1 VFFLVDS
8 DDVNVSSAV
17 VEKRGVVGL
26 LLMCIDGDH
35 DDVLTMCRR
44 DGSELIHAFTSTRA
58 TAADMMTSHRD
69 NIDDDAIAWVCLLWE
84 EPNLVQRETSNV
96 RRGDGCRDE
105 VVRLGSLHV
114 RDTVLFTT
122 STGSTRER

>member
-1 VFFLVDS
+1 MFFLVDS

-44 DGSELIHAFTSTRA
+44 DGSESIHAFTSTRA
-58 TAADMMTSHRD
+58 TAADIMTSHRD

-96 RRGDGCRDE
+96 GRRGDGCRDE
-105 VVRLGSLHV
+105 VVRLGSF